1 MSKITENREKLIE
14 IAKDIRSVITKKQE
28 ELELSFIEDTHTY
41 YMRDLNGVI
50 RTDYPSVSTVIKQF
64 YKEFPDLEK
73 SYDMCNGDIIEQDKL
88 LTQWRG
94 TADYANGKGSR
105 THFLLETDLL
115 KLYGSY
121 KSVREPIFNCDAD
134 QIRDSNAMIDAG
146 HKFIQLM
153 HRRGAV
159 LLDTEMV
166 LGSPELGYT
175 GQPDKVWIMFNEEGK
190 LGLICTDWKG
200 LPLDTP
206 ILTDSGW
213 KTMGTLTNTDKV
225 YDKDGNL
232 VDIMNISNVKNKKCL
247 KMVFDNGDEIVSD
260 FEHRWLVYTIQSGI
274 KKEVVMTTQEIK
286 DYNDSLIKR
295 QPYNILKIENPKAL
309 NNSTIELPIDP
320 YVLGMWL
327 GYGHSA
333 DSKITQANDK
343 VWDEIKKRGYEVGND
358 LSQGGCGKATTRTI
372 FKLQSELRENNLL
385 KNKHIPEIY
394 LLASYEQRLD
404 LLRGLMDSDGTYNK
418 TRNRFVMESTRET
431 QVDYFTMLVSSL
443 GVKVS
448 KEKFIKKFNG
458 KKIECY
464 RGSFITT
471 HFNPFLCRNQDLN
484 IICKNDRRTHRN
496 IVSVEE
502 VESVPTKCIE
512 VNSPSSTFLCGYNLL
527 VTHNTNKQ
535 KNFEVHSYTEPMLPP
550 FDDYMDTAL
559 SHYMIQL
566 PLYIRLLLH
575 MLKGTKYEDI
585 NLFGAIIVHLL
596 DNGKFVEYRIPK
608 NFINIVLTMDPL
620 IRIDEVMRNKK
631 EYAKKE
637 AERIRLLNEALNKPL

>member
-1 MSKITENREKLIE
+1 MSKITENREKLLE
-14 IAKDIRSVITKKQE
+14 IAKDIRDIITKKQE

-73 SYDMCNGDIIEQDKL
+73 SYDMCNGDIVEQDKL

-166 LGSPELGYT
+166 LGSPDLGYT

-190 LGLICTDWKG
+190 LGLVITDWK
-200 LPLDTP
+200 
-206 ILTDSGW
+206 
-213 KTMGTLTNTDKV
+213 
-225 YDKDGNL
+225 
-232 VDIMNISNVKNKKCL
+232 
-247 KMVFDNGDEIVSD
+247 
-260 FEHRWLVYTIQSGI
+260 
-274 KKEVVMTTQEIK
+274 
-286 DYNDSLIKR
+286 
-295 QPYNILKIENPKAL
+295 
-309 NNSTIELPIDP
+309 
-320 YVLGMWL
+320 
-327 GYGHSA
+327 
-333 DSKITQANDK
+333 
-343 VWDEIKKRGYEVGND
+343 
-358 LSQGGCGKATTRTI
+358 
-372 FKLQSELRENNLL
+372 
-385 KNKHIPEIY
+385 
-394 LLASYEQRLD
+394 
-404 LLRGLMDSDGTYNK
+404 
-418 TRNRFVMESTRET
+418 
-431 QVDYFTMLVSSL
+431 
-443 GVKVS
+443 
-448 KEKFIKKFNG
+448 
-458 KKIECY
+458 
-464 RGSFITT
+464 
-471 HFNPFLCRNQDLN
+471 
-484 IICKNDRRTHRN
+484 
-496 IVSVEE
+496 
-502 VESVPTKCIE
+502 
-512 VNSPSSTFLCGYNLL
+512 
-527 VTHNTNKQ
+527 TNKQ

-566 PLYIRLLLH
+566 PLYARLLLN
-575 MLKGTKYEDI
+575 MLNGTKYEDI

-596 DNGKFVEYRIPK
+596 DNAKFVEYRIPK

>member
-1 MSKITENREKLIE
+1 MSKLTENKEKLLE
-14 IAKDIRSVITKKQE
+14 IAKDIREVITKKQE

-41 YMRDLNGVI
+41 YMRDKNGVI
-50 RTDYPSVSTVIKQF
+50 KSDFPSVSTVIKQF

-73 SYDMCNGDIIEQDKL
+73 SYDMCNGDLIAQDEL
-88 LTQWRG
+88 LKQWRG

-121 KSVREPIFNCDAD
+121 KSVREPIFNCDLD

-175 GQPDKVWIMFNEEGK
+175 GQPDKVWVMFNDEGE
-190 LGLICTDWKG
+190 LGLVITDWKG

-213 KTMGTLTNTDKV
+213 KTMGTLTKVDKV

-232 VDIMNISNVKNKKCL
+232 VNIMNISQVKNKKCL
-247 KMVFDNGDEIVSD
+247 KMVFDNGDEIISD
-260 FEHRWLVYTIQSGI
+260 FEHRWLVYTTKSGI
-274 KKEVVMTTQEIK
+274 KEERVMTTQEIK
-286 DYNDSLIKR
+286 DYNDSLGKR
-295 QPYNILKIENPKAL
+295 ESHKILKIENPKAL
-309 NNSTIELPIDP
+309 NNSVIELPIDP

-327 GYGHSA
+327 GDGHSIDA
-333 DSKITQANDK
+333 KITQANDI
-343 VWDEIKKRGYEVGND
+343 VWTEIKKRGYEIGND
-358 LSQGGCGKATTRTI
+358 LSQGGSGKATTRTI
-372 FKLQSELRENNLL
+372 FGLQNELRENNLL

-394 LLASYEQRLD
+394 LLSSYEQRLD

-418 TRNRFVMESTRET
+418 TRNRFIMESTRES
-431 QVDYFTMLVSSL
+431 QVDYFNTLVSSL
-443 GVKVS
+443 GIKVS

-471 HFNPFLCRNQDLN
+471 HFNPFLCRNQDLG
-484 IICKNDRRTHRN
+484 IVCKNDRRTYRN
-496 IVSVEE
+496 IISVEE

-512 VNSPSSTFLCGYNLL
+512 VNSPSSTFLCGHNLL

-566 PLYIRLLLH
+566 PLYARLLLD
-575 MLKGTKYEDI
+575 MLKGTKYAEI
-585 NLFGAIIVHLL
+585 KLFGAIIVHLT
-596 DNGKFVEYRIPK
+596 DNSKFFEYRIPK
-608 NFINIVLTMDPL
+608 NFINTVLTMDPL
-620 IRIDEVMRNKK
+620 MRIDEVKRYKK

-637 AERIRLLNEALNKPL
+637 AERIRLLTEALNKPL